1 MSQNVPEFWVNF
13 QYKNAFDIYRIFIL
27 FIKQGLLLQTDGA
40 SAITSTVKIIINR
53 SRHIA
58 ISLGTNCH
66 DQLKANHLT
75 HSLVS
80 CYFSVLASESSEYS
94 DSGQNPLAKYWD
106 RACES
111 PGIDAPAG
119 LWRLPCPLLS
129 SMLYMQ
135 GLKDLCS
142 AASPTSKT
150 LQVARYL
157 VIGSALGSTSR
168 CTLFCPINSDFYGW
182 KHHRC

>member
-80 CYFSVLASESSEYS
+80 CYFSVLASESLTARQWTEPVSKIL
-94 DSGQNPLAKYWD
+94 GP
-106 RACES
+106 
-111 PGIDAPAG
+111 G
-119 LWRLPCPLLS
+119 LWIPWDWRPCRPMTPALP
-129 SMLYMQ
+129 
-135 GLKDLCS
+135 S
-142 AASPTSKT
+142 AKFYVIYAGAEGSVQCCVPSKT
-150 LQVARYL
+150 LQAARYL